1 MFWLLC
7 ALLTLAVAA
16 AIAAPLWHTRAAPSA
31 ASYDLQVYRDQ
42 LREVDRDLER
52 GVIGADDAER
62 LRTEI
67 GRKVLDA
74 DKRDASAAPVLSQR
88 KQAGALVILALVMA
102 GGIGLYL
109 WQGAPQRPDL
119 PLSKRIALAEQAY
132 QSRPSQAEAEAA
144 APKINPAAADPE
156 YVDLVKQLRA
166 KVAER
171 PDDPQGFALLA
182 THEMRLGNMEAAR
195 KAQQKYITLRGDKAT
210 AEDLIRLVTV
220 MFSAAGGVITPEA
233 EKVLAA
239 ALAKQPDLPQG
250 RYMTGLLQLQNG
262 RPDRAFPIWRDLLA
276 EGPQDAPWNQLIL
289 AANIQDIA
297 WIAGHP
303 EYLIPT
309 AKPLPGPDAQTMQA
323 AEDMAPGDRAE
334 FIEGMVEQL
343 ETRLANEGGSAQ
355 EWARLISSLGV
366 LGRTEKA
373 QAIYDEAKQRFG
385 AMPDAKSAIEAA
397 AEQAGLVQ

>member
-7 ALLTLAVAA
+7 ALLVLAVTV
-16 AIAAPLWHTRAAPSA
+16 AIAAPLWHERSAPSA
-31 ASYDLQVYRDQ
+31 ASFDLQVYRDQ

-74 DKRDASAAPVLSQR
+74 DKRVAAAAPVLSQG
-88 KQAGALVILALVMA
+88 KHLGALGLLAVAMA

-109 WQGAPQRPDL
+109 WQGAPDSPDL
-119 PLSKRIALAEQAY
+119 PLSKRIELAEQSY

-144 APKINPAAADPE
+144 APKINAPE
-156 YVDLVKQLRA
+156 AEPDYLDLVEQLRK
-166 KVAER
+166 KVAEK
-171 PDDPQGFALLA
+171 PDDPQGQILLA
-182 THEMRLGNMEAAR
+182 THEMRLGNMQAAR
-195 KAQQKYITLRGDKAT
+195 EAQQKLVELRGDQAST
-210 AEDLIRLVTV
+210 EELIRLVTV
-220 MFSAAGGVITPEA
+220 MLSAAGGVITPEA
-233 EKVLAA
+233 EEVLAR
-239 ALAKQPDLPQG
+239 ALDQNPQLPQG
-250 RYMTGLLQLQNG
+250 RYLMGLLQLQNG
-262 RPDRAFPIWRDLLA
+262 RPDRAFPIWRDLLE

-289 AANIQDIA
+289 AANIEDLA

-303 EYLIPT
+303 EYVLPE
-309 AKPLPGPDAQTMQA
+309 AEPLPGPDAEAMRA
-323 AEDMAPGDRAE
+323 AEDMAPDDRAE
-334 FIEGMVEQL
+334 FIEGMVSQL
-343 ETRLANEGGSAQ
+343 ETRLANEGGSAD

-385 AMPDAKSAIEAA
+385 AMPDAMAPIEAA
-397 AEQAGLVQ
+397 AKQAGLIE